1 MAPLRG
7 RSPLLMKVLDA
18 QEHLSVQV
26 HPNDAYAHE
35 NPGVT
40 SKTESLLVLAACPDA
55 CLYRASTSGP
65 RTV

>member
-1 MAPLRG
+1 
-7 RSPLLMKVLDA
+7 MKVLDA